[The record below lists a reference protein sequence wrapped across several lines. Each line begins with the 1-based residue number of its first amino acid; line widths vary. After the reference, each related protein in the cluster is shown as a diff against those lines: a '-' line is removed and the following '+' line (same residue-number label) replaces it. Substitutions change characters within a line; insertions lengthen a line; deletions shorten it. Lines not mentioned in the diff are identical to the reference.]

1 MSSPWKLFVFQVNNG
16 ILGCD
21 AGREGALC
29 YARDITQLEGV
40 TDTVDAGS
48 HGTNVWRY
56 MDVDDN
62 NAVKKDNQRRQ
73 RELRQEVKAHGV
85 PTREYSVGW
94 VRFTITIFK
103 NIFGGHKS
111 FL

>member
-1 MSSPWKLFVFQVNNG
+1 MSSSRQLFVFQVNNG

-29 YARDITQLEGV
+29 YARDLTQLEGV
-40 TDTVDAGS
+40 TDTVDSGR

-73 RELRQEVKAHGV
+73 RELRQEVKAYGV
-85 PTREYSVGW
+85 PTREYSVDW
-94 VRFTITIFK
+94 VRRQLVLKFVIIS
-103 NIFGGHKS
+103 NRSI
-111 FL
+111 